1 MKNSPEKMLNIL
13 NKRARFDYF
22 IERTEV
28 AGIQLLGTEV
38 KAIKGGN
45 ISLVDSYCTIEN
57 GELFVRGLNI
67 PQNKTHFQHD
77 PNRIKKL
84 LLKKTEI
91 KKIEKDLVKG
101 MTIIPCRVFKNDRG
115 LIKVEIGLA
124 KGKKNYD
131 KRESIKTKDVERRMR
146 NGDE

>member
-1 MKNSPEKMLNIL
+1 MRIENRKAIYDFHIEETV
-13 NKRARFDYF
+13 RAGLSL
-22 IERTEV
+22 I
-28 AGIQLLGTEV
+28 GTEV